1 MRVYTK
7 AQRGLP
13 VECSYECRKGREGR
27 GLHVAGLPQ
36 YFDSTSTRRFRL
48 RHGSANF
55 RRDLSR
61 RHVTI
66 IVVNLVRAT
75 FEPSPLRF

>member
-1 MRVYTK
+1 MN
-7 AQRGLP
+7 AG
-13 VECSYECRKGREGR
+13 KGAKVG
-27 GLHVAGLPQ
+27 GLHVAGLPP

-61 RHVTI
+61 RHVSEG
-66 IVVNLVRAT
+66 R
-75 FEPSPLRF
+75 